1 MVNVVS
7 FNGGRGAKNL
17 IPALLGIN
25 GINLTSIVNAY
36 DDGKSTGLI
45 RAFFNMLGPSDIRKV
60 QEAMVP
66 RELNDYD
73 AIVRAYDFRYPE
85 SDTRDSILAGLSAFA
100 SRDTDELAGI
110 AFCDKTIRESLRVF
124 IEGLLRGIRLTEQ
137 AQAKQFSFHDCSLMN
152 LIYAGAY
159 LHFGH
164 NFEEA
169 TLFIDKLF
177 KLRGTV
183 LPTSNEDRK
192 LVAIREDGTILFS
205 EAEIVEL
212 RANSRIKRIY
222 LLDQY
227 PDRERLAHMSIAEV
241 EEYFDMANRLVN
253 ATSRVT
259 QSIAQADII
268 IYSPG
273 TQHSSL
279 YPSYMTAG
287 ITDAIAANKRAL
299 KVFITNIGEDYET
312 PSYDA
317 NDFIEGAI
325 RYMRMGSEYDIA
337 VSDLISF
344 ALVNNRYS
352 TNLENYVKCDAERL
366 NTIGCPV
373 IIDAFEDEH
382 GPGKHNG
389 TLLSKFIIDLYER
402 RMNISPEKQR
412 RHEYIFG

>member
-17 IPALLGIN
+17 IPALIGIN

-45 RAFFNMLGPSDIRKV
+45 RAFFHMLGPSDIRKV

-66 RELNDYD
+66 RELSDYE
-73 AIVRAYDFRYPE
+73 AILRAYDFRYPGSE
-85 SDTRDSILAGLSAFA
+85 TREGILRALAGFAGGETNELS
-100 SRDTDELAGI
+100 GI
-110 AFCDKTIRESLRVF
+110 LFQDKTIRESLRVF
-124 IEGLLRGIRLTEQ
+124 IKTLLRGIRLTEQ
-137 AQAKQFSFHDCSLMN
+137 AQGKTFSFHDCSLMN

-169 TLFIDKLF
+169 TLFIDRLF
-177 KLRGTV
+177 RLRGTV

-222 LLDQY
+222 LLDEY
-227 PDRERLAHMSIAEV
+227 PDREMLSRMSISEV
-241 EEYFDMANRLVN
+241 EDYFQMANRLVH
-253 ATSRVT
+253 ATSRVL
-259 QSIAQADII
+259 QCIAAADVI
-268 IYSPG
+268 IYSAG

-279 YPSYMTAG
+279 YPSYMTVG
-287 ITDAIAANKRAL
+287 ITDAIAANKKAL
-299 KVFITNIGEDYET
+299 KVFLTNIGEDYET

-325 RYMRMGSEYDIA
+325 RYMRMGSEYNMA
-337 VSDLISF
+337 VSDLIDF
-344 ALVNNRYS
+344 ALVNNRFS
-352 TNLENYVKCDAERL
+352 TNLENYVKYDEARL
-366 NTIGCPV
+366 EQIGCRV
-373 IIDAFEDEH
+373 VIDAFEDEDS
-382 GPGKHNG
+382 PGKHNG
-389 TLLSKFIIDLYER
+389 ALLSRFIIELYEH
-402 RMNISPEKQR
+402 RMNIGPRKAASP
-412 RHEYIFG
+412 

>member
-1 MVNVVS
+1 
-7 FNGGRGAKNL
+7 
-17 IPALLGIN
+17 
-25 GINLTSIVNAY
+25 
-36 DDGKSTGLI
+36 
-45 RAFFNMLGPSDIRKV
+45 
-60 QEAMVP
+60 
-66 RELNDYD
+66 
-73 AIVRAYDFRYPE
+73 
-85 SDTRDSILAGLSAFA
+85 
-100 SRDTDELAGI
+100 
-110 AFCDKTIRESLRVF
+110 
-124 IEGLLRGIRLTEQ
+124 
-137 AQAKQFSFHDCSLMN
+137 MN

-169 TLFIDKLF
+169 TLFIDRLF

-227 PDRERLAHMSIAEV
+227 PDRDKLSKMSMAEV
-241 EEYFDMANRLVN
+241 EAYFDMANRLVN

-287 ITDAIAANKRAL
+287 ITDAIAANKKAL

-317 NDFIEGAI
+317 NDFIEGGI
-325 RYMRMGSEYDIA
+325 RYMRMGSEYEIDVNDI
-337 VSDLISF
+337 ISV
-344 ALVNNRYS
+344 ALVNNRFS
-352 TNLENYVKCDAERL
+352 TNLENYVKCDEARL
-366 NTIGCPV
+366 NQIGCPV
-373 IIDAFEDEH
+373 IIDAFEDESS
-382 GPGKHNG
+382 PGKHNG
-389 TLLSKFIIDLYER
+389 VLLSKFIIDLYER
-402 RMNISPEKQR
+402 RMNLGSEKHK
-412 RHEYIFG
+412 RHEHVVG